1 MANDSDD
8 FEMEVPVF
16 IDLKE
21 SMFVS
26 NDLGAFCRVPLGA
39 DQFIG
44 SYKGKIR
51 KNVNQIVDQDYYWT
65 VRASDV
71 NMMSTL
77 YSH

>member
-1 MANDSDD
+1 MANDNDD

-21 SMFVS
+21 SLCVS
-26 NDLGAFCRVPLGA
+26 SDLGAFCRMPLSA

-51 KNVNQIVDQDYYWT
+51 KNINQIVDQDYYWT
-65 VRASDV
+65 VKT
-71 NMMSTL
+71 NYTHL
-77 YSH
+77 NN